1 MIAIGL
7 FLLIAGLLIRFLART
22 GGMLAPAMPVASA
35 GPDTPRPEAK
45 RRPEYRVFVPGVGSF
60 ASLAEADEWLFDLR
74 LGRRRPEAFG
84 AAGWRVEPA

>member
-1 MIAIGL
+1 LTAIGL
-7 FLLIAGLLIRFLART
+7 FLLIAGLLIRFLGRP

-35 GPDTPRPEAK
+35 GPDAI

-60 ASLAEADEWLFDLR
+60 ASVAEADEWLFDLR
-74 LGRRRPEAFG
+74 LSRRRSAAFG